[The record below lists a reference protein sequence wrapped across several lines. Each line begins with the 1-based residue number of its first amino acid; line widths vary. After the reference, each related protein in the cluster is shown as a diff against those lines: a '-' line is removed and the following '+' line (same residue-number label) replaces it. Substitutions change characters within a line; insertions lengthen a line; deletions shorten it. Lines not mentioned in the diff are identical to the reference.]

1 MRGGRGPVIRQT
13 AVLAAVVAS
22 ITGMIGCSD
31 GIGPRTL
38 ENTIGVIVSAPVLV
52 QLAAGRR
59 PASAAAPTTGTASM
73 VYVSLPPGAVPRG
86 VWATITNQATAQ
98 YVTTP
103 VVDGGFDPVPLPA
116 SVADTLAV
124 VITGAAS
131 DSLAHVRLAVSPVRR
146 PEIVRTSPASG
157 GRDVPLNAIILI
169 VFSEPIAPTTV
180 DTTMVGL
187 MTGTTRVRGNVALS
201 SDGLRV
207 VFTPDSLL
215 MPNRAYVLSLGSGI
229 SSVDGTSLAAP
240 AQISFTTGA
249 SPTGGLAA
257 LALYGGL
264 NQTVESGGS
273 FQLHAVERDAAGHVV
288 LNVLVTYAL
297 LHPAN
302 DITTSV
308 TPDGLVTGLA
318 LGADTIVAT
327 TAGGVSGRVAVAVVP
342 SGGIPFVGTWDVV
355 QNVGGT
361 CYSGSFLIRQLGN
374 VPVVQTNLEPGC
386 AAPIGTP
393 LPAGL
398 AFSTA
403 LGHMDTLTLFSTQ
416 TYGGNLGCDWS
427 GAYVSTPEPHITG
440 SVVNE
445 DTVSNSVHRLLC
457 GLGSG
462 TWVATP
468 PMPVAAITATP
479 QQVACAVGTES
490 FTTAYIQN
498 VLGNRAG
505 RYPLHVTSDN
515 ASVAVQDT
523 NWVSNGGGI
532 SMAGTLAILCKTV
545 GQTQLH
551 ITQDL
556 ATATI
561 AVTVTP

>member
-1 MRGGRGPVIRQT
+1 MMRQT

-22 ITGMIGCSD
+22 VTGMIGCSD
-31 GIGPRTL
+31 GIGPGTL
-38 ENTIGVIVSAPVLV
+38 ENTVGVIVSAPVRVPLG
-52 QLAAGRR
+52 AGPRA
-59 PASAAAPTTGTASM
+59 ASAAASSTGTTSV

-86 VWATITNQATAQ
+86 VWATITNQATSQ

-103 VVDGGFDPVPLPA
+103 VVDGGFDPVPLAA
-116 SVADTLAV
+116 SVGDTLAIE
-124 VITGAAS
+124 ITSATSAI
-131 DSLAHVRLAVSPVRR
+131 LAHPRLAVSSVR
-146 PEIVRTSPASG
+146 PLKVVRTSPPSG
-157 GRDVPLNAIILI
+157 GRDVPLNATIVV

-180 DTTMVGL
+180 DTTTVGL
-187 MTGTTRVRGNVALS
+187 TTGTTRVRGNVALS
-201 SDGLRV
+201 SDGLLV

-215 MPNRAYVLSLGSGI
+215 VTNRPYVLSLGSGI
-229 SSVDGTSLAAP
+229 TSVDNISLAAP
-240 AQISFTTGA
+240 AQISFTTGT
-249 SPTGGLAA
+249 SPTGGLTA

-264 NQTVESGGS
+264 NQTVEPGGS

-288 LNVLVTYAL
+288 LNVPVTYAL
-297 LHPAN
+297 LHPAT

-318 LGADTIVAT
+318 LGTDTIVAT
-327 TAGGVSGRVAVAVVP
+327 TPGGLSGRVAVAVVP
-342 SGGIPFVGTWDVV
+342 SGGIPFLGTWDVV

-374 VPVVQTNLEPGC
+374 VPWVQSNLYVGC

-393 LPAGL
+393 LGAGV
-398 AFSTA
+398 AYSTA
-403 LGHMDTLTLFSTQ
+403 LGQMDTLTLFSTQ
-416 TYGGNLGCDWS
+416 SYGGNPGCDWS
-427 GAYVSTPEPHITG
+427 GAYVSTPEPHIAG

-445 DTVSNSVHRLLC
+445 DTGSNSWHRLLC

-479 QQVACAVGTES
+479 QQVACAVGTTS
-490 FTTAYIQN
+490 FAFVYMQN
-498 VLGNRAG
+498 VLGNRVG
-505 RYPLHVTSDN
+505 RYPLEVTSDN
-515 ASVAVQDT
+515 PGVAGQDT
-523 NWVSNGGGI
+523 NWVSNGGAI
-532 SMAGTLAILCKTV
+532 AVAGALAVLCKAV